1 MTITK
6 ADISEYDLVSLRKA
20 VDGWPAGTRG
30 HVVSVFSI
38 NMWVEV
44 ADEQGEEFDLVW
56 VPPEELQLVEKW
68 RPPRPEIDT
77 D

>member
-1 MTITK
+1 MTTTETVIGELDVVT
-6 ADISEYDLVSLRKA
+6 LRNP

-30 HVVSVFSI
+30 VVVSVFPT

-56 VPPEELQLVEKW
+56 VPPDELELVRKC
-68 RPPRPEIDT
+68 PRPNRENQGD
-77 D
+77 